1 MKRNIKIFIVGIMFT
16 LCAVTMFITTSEASP
31 AKDKYRTCKGTYH
44 NYLVIE
50 TKDGNEWLLS
60 DAQKKSNPYMKW
72 DKRHKCYIPRFREGQ
87 KVTVKFDTKGTKT
100 KLDDAIV
107 WVK

>member
-1 MKRNIKIFIVGIMFT
+1 MIKNIIAGIAIT
-16 LCAVTMFITTSEASP
+16 LCLSISATTMSTASP
-31 AKDKYRTCKGTYH
+31 AKAKYRTCKGTYH

-60 DAQKKSNPYMKW
+60 DAQAKSNPYMKW
-72 DKRHKCYIPRFREGQ
+72 DKRHKCYVPKFREGQ
-87 KVTVKFDTKGTKT
+87 KVTVKFDTRGTRT
-100 KLDDAIV
+100 KLDDVIV